1 VAPDGRLSP
10 SPDTFSLDRAGAM
23 MRGMSTEPTTA
34 LDDAEAALAAGEWE
48 RARAA
53 FERALADDPTPE
65 AEEGLARAL
74 WWLRDPDGGIV
85 HMERAY
91 AGFREAGEATK
102 AARAALWL
110 AREYQAVHGNAAA
123 SNGWV
128 ARAEGLLRDTAPAS
142 EHGWLALTRAERAG
156 DPAEMAL
163 LADEALGIAAESG
176 DRDLEAAALARRG
189 YAELAA
195 GGVASGT
202 DRLDEAMAA
211 ATGGDVRSLDVV
223 GDITCVAIAA
233 FELSSD
239 WQRIEQW
246 GQVMESWIQNHDD
259 VAVLGFC
266 YACCSELFLA
276 SGQWDEAEGMLTQG
290 LGALRAA
297 GHRSRC
303 VHPAAKLAALRL
315 TQGRLEEAE
324 QLLSGY
330 EELPEAAHGIAHLH
344 LVRGEEALAAA
355 TIHRRLN
362 RIGDDNVL
370 AAPFLAMLVEVQVSQ
385 GDLDGA
391 ETSAARLGRIA
402 DASGIDRVTA
412 MADLARGRVGVARGS
427 ADAAGALE
435 AALARFASVG
445 MSVEAARARFEL
457 ARALEADQPEV
468 AVGEART
475 ALAEFERFG
484 APRDADAA
492 AELLRRHGV
501 KGRTGPKDA
510 GLLTRREQ
518 EVLHLVSEGLS
529 NAEIAARLHLSTK
542 TVGHHVS
549 SVLAKLGV
557 KSRGEAA
564 AWASRHLR
572 TPEERAER

>member
-1 VAPDGRLSP
+1 VAGARDGVLLGVDGGNTKTIALVARPDG
-10 SPDTFSLDRAGAM
+10 TVVGAG
-23 MRGMSTEPTTA
+23 RVIEC
-34 LDDAEAALAAGEWE
+34 
-48 RARAA
+48 
-53 FERALADDPTPE
+53 ADPY
-65 AEEGLARAL
+65 AVGLE
-74 WWLRDPDGGIV
+74 
-85 HMERAY
+85 H
-91 AGFREAGEATK
+91 
-102 AARAALWL
+102 
-110 AREYQAVHGNAAA
+110 AVR
-123 SNGWV
+123 V
-128 ARAEGLLRDTAPAS
+128 
-142 EHGWLALTRAERAG
+142 
-156 DPAEMAL
+156 
-163 LADEALGIAAESG
+163 IES
-176 DRDLEAAALARRG
+176 A
-189 YAELAA
+189 AELALAEA
-195 GGVASGT
+195 GAPNVGCSAFSLAGA
-202 DRLDEAMAA
+202 DWPEDLDDLGRALH
-211 ATGGDVRSLDVV
+211 VRWPDALIVND
-223 GDITCVAIAA
+223 GI
-233 FELSSD
+233 
-239 WQRIEQW
+239 
-246 GQVMESWIQNHDD
+246 
-259 VAVLGFC
+259 
-266 YACCSELFLA
+266 
-276 SGQWDEAEGMLTQG
+276 
-290 LGALRAA
+290 GALRAA

-303 VHPAAKLAALRL
+303 VHPAAKLAELRL

-324 QLLSGY
+324 QLLAGY

-344 LVRGEEALAAA
+344 LARGEEALAAA

-391 ETSAARLGRIA
+391 DASAARLGRIA

-412 MADLARGRVGVARGS
+412 MADLARGRAGVARGS

-510 GLLTRREQ
+510 GHLTRREQ

-529 NAEIAARLHLSTK
+529 NAEIAGRLHLSTK

-564 AWASRHLR
+564 AWAGRHLR
-572 TPEERAER
+572 APEDRAER

>member
-1 VAPDGRLSP
+1 
-10 SPDTFSLDRAGAM
+10 
-23 MRGMSTEPTTA
+23 MSIEPATVFEEAT
-34 LDDAEAALAAGEWE
+34 AALSAGEWE
-48 RARAA
+48 RAGAGFR
-53 FERALADDPTPE
+53 RALEGGPSAD

-74 WWLRDPDGGIV
+74 WWLRDPDQAIV

-91 AGFREAGEATK
+91 AGFREAGDVPR

-110 AREYQAVHGNAAA
+110 AREYQAVRGNAAA
-123 SNGWV
+123 SNGWF
-128 ARAEGLLRDTAPAS
+128 ARAEGLLRDAAPAS
-142 EHGWLALTRAERAG
+142 EHGLLALTRAERAS
-156 DPAEMAL
+156 DPAEMGRYAE
-163 LADEALGIAAESG
+163 EAHGIAVGIG
-176 DRDLEAAALARRG
+176 DRDLEASALARIG

-202 DRLDEAMAA
+202 GRLDEAMAA

-276 SGQWDEAEGMLTQG
+276 SGQWEEAEGMLTEG
-290 LGALRAA
+290 LRALQAA

-303 VHPAAKLAALRL
+303 VHPAAKLAELRL

-324 QLLSGY
+324 QLLAGF

-370 AAPFLAMLVEVQVSQ
+370 AAPFLAMLVEVQLTQ
-385 GDLDGA
+385 GDLEGA
-391 ETSAARLGRIA
+391 SGSADRLGRIA
-402 DASGIDRVTA
+402 GASGIDRVTA
-412 MADLARGRVGVARGS
+412 MADLARGRVAVAVGS
-427 ADAAGALE
+427 SDALAALE
-435 AALARFASVG
+435 AALARFAQAG
-445 MSVEAARARFEL
+445 MLVDAARTRFEL
-457 ARALEADQPEV
+457 ARALESDQPEV
-468 AVGEART
+468 AVSEART
-475 ALAEFERFG
+475 ALAEFERVG

-501 KGRTGPKDA
+501 RGRTGPKDA

-518 EVLHLVSEGLS
+518 EVLYLVAEGLS

-542 TVGHHVS
+542 TIGHHVS

-572 TPEERAER
+572 APAPGDRAER

>member
-1 VAPDGRLSP
+1 
-10 SPDTFSLDRAGAM
+10 
-23 MRGMSTEPTTA
+23 MSIEQTTA
-34 LDDAEAALAAGEWE
+34 FEEAAAALTAGEWE
-48 RARAA
+48 LARAGFQRVLEA
-53 FERALADDPTPE
+53 GPSPD
-65 AEEGLARAL
+65 AEEGLGRAL
-74 WWLRDPDGGIV
+74 WWLRNPDEAIV

-91 AGFREAGEATK
+91 AGYREQGVGSR

-110 AREYQAVHGNAAA
+110 AREYQAVRGNAAA
-123 SNGWV
+123 SNGWY
-128 ARAEGLLRDTAPAS
+128 ARAEGLLRDAPPAS
-142 EHGWLALTRAERAG
+142 EHGWLALTRAERASDATEMG
-156 DPAEMAL
+156 GYAEEAHAIAL
-163 LADEALGIAAESG
+163 ATA

-246 GQVMESWIQNHDD
+246 GQVMESWIQNHDG
-259 VAVLGFC
+259 VAVLAFC

-276 SGQWDEAEGMLTQG
+276 SGKWDEAEGMLTEG
-290 LGALRAA
+290 LAALEAA

-303 VHPAAKLAALRL
+303 VHPAAKLAELRL

-324 QLLSGY
+324 QLLAGF

-344 LVRGEEALAAA
+344 LVRGEGALAAA
-355 TIHRRLN
+355 VIHRRLN

-370 AAPFLAMLVEVQVSQ
+370 AAPFLAMLVEVQVAQ
-385 GDLDGA
+385 GDLEGA
-391 ETSAARLGRIA
+391 ESSAGRLGRIA
-402 DASGIDRVTA
+402 HASGIDRVGA
-412 MADLARGRVGVARGS
+412 MTDLARGRVAFARGS
-427 ADAAGALE
+427 SDAVGALE
-435 AALARFASVG
+435 AALAMFSSAG
-445 MSVEAARARFEL
+445 MSVDSARARLEL

-468 AVGEART
+468 AIAEART
-475 ALAEFERFG
+475 ALAEFERVG

-501 KGRTGPKDA
+501 RGRTGPKDV
-510 GLLTRREQ
+510 GLLTRREHQ
-518 EVLHLVSEGLS
+518 VLLLVAEGLT
-529 NAEIAARLHLSTK
+529 NAEIAARLYLSTK

-549 SVLAKLGV
+549 SVLAKLQV
-557 KSRGEAA
+557 KTRGEAG
-564 AWASRHLR
+564 AWATRNLHAPDTGDR
-572 TPEERAER
+572 TGR

>member
-1 VAPDGRLSP
+1 MIRP
-10 SPDTFSLDRAGAM
+10 
-23 MRGMSTEPTTA
+23 MSIEQTIAFEEAT
-34 LDDAEAALAAGEWE
+34 AALSAGEWE
-48 RARAA
+48 RARAG
-53 FERALADDPTPE
+53 FQGVLEEEPSPD
-65 AEEGLARAL
+65 AEEGLGRSL
-74 WWLRDPDGGIV
+74 WWLRNPDEAIV

-91 AGFREAGEATK
+91 AGFRERGNVSR

-110 AREYQAVHGNAAA
+110 AREYQAVRGNAAA
-123 SNGWV
+123 SNGWS
-128 ARAEGLLRDTAPAS
+128 ARAEGLLRDAPTAA

-156 DPAEMAL
+156 DLAEMGRCAQ
-163 LADEALGIAAESG
+163 EAYGIAEATG

-195 GGVASGT
+195 GDVASGT

-266 YACCSELFLA
+266 SACCSELFIA
-276 SGQWDEAEGMLTQG
+276 SGQWEEAEGMLTEG
-290 LGALRAA
+290 LGALQAA

-303 VHPAAKLAALRL
+303 VHPAAKLAELRL
-315 TQGRLEEAE
+315 TQARLEEAE
-324 QLLSGY
+324 QLLTGF

-344 LVRGEEALAAA
+344 LVRGEYALAAA

-370 AAPFLAMLVEVQVSQ
+370 AAPFLALLVEVQLSQ

-391 ETSAARLGRIA
+391 ERSADRLGRIA
-402 DASGIDRVTA
+402 GASGIDRVAA
-412 MADLARGRVGVARGS
+412 MADLARGRVAVARS
-427 ADAAGALE
+427 NPEAVGALE
-435 AALARFASVG
+435 AALARFAQAG
-445 MSVEAARARFEL
+445 MSVDAARARFEL
-457 ARALEADQPEV
+457 ARALEAEQPEL
-468 AVGEART
+468 AVDEART
-475 ALAEFERFG
+475 ALAEFERVG

-501 KGRTGPKDA
+501 RGRTGPKDA

-518 EVLHLVSEGLS
+518 EVLHLVAEGLS

-557 KSRGEAA
+557 KNRGEAA

-572 TPEERAER
+572 APAPEDRAER

>member
-1 VAPDGRLSP
+1 
-10 SPDTFSLDRAGAM
+10 
-23 MRGMSTEPTTA
+23 MSTEPTTA
-34 LDDAEAALAAGEWE
+34 LDDAEAALAGGEWE

-53 FERALADDPTPE
+53 FERALADDATPD

-91 AGFREAGEATK
+91 AGFREAGDASK

-128 ARAEGLLRDTAPAS
+128 ARAEGLLRDAGPAS

-163 LADEALGIAAESG
+163 LADEALGIAAATG

-303 VHPAAKLAALRL
+303 VHPAAKLAELRL

-324 QLLSGY
+324 QLLAGY

-344 LVRGEEALAAA
+344 LARGEEALAAA

-391 ETSAARLGRIA
+391 DASAARLGRIA

-412 MADLARGRVGVARGS
+412 MADLARGRAGVARGS

-510 GLLTRREQ
+510 GHLTRREQ

-529 NAEIAARLHLSTK
+529 NAEIAGRLHLSTK

-564 AWASRHLR
+564 AWAGRHLR
-572 TPEERAER
+572 APEDRAER

>member
-1 VAPDGRLSP
+1 
-10 SPDTFSLDRAGAM
+10 M
-23 MRGMSTEPTTA
+23 MRGVSTEPTTA
-34 LDDAEAALAAGEWE
+34 LDDAEAALAGGEWE

-53 FERALADDPTPE
+53 FERALADDATPD

-91 AGFREAGEATK
+91 AGFREAGDASK

-128 ARAEGLLRDTAPAS
+128 ARAEGLLRDAGPAS

-163 LADEALGIAAESG
+163 LADEALGIAAATG

-303 VHPAAKLAALRL
+303 VHPAAKLAELRL

-324 QLLSGY
+324 QLLAGY

-344 LVRGEEALAAA
+344 LARGEEALAAA

-391 ETSAARLGRIA
+391 DASAARLGRIA

-412 MADLARGRVGVARGS
+412 MADLARGRAGVARGS

-510 GLLTRREQ
+510 GHLTRREQ

-529 NAEIAARLHLSTK
+529 NAEIAGRLHLSTK

-564 AWASRHLR
+564 AWAGRHLR
-572 TPEERAER
+572 APEDRAER

>member
-1 VAPDGRLSP
+1 
-10 SPDTFSLDRAGAM
+10 M
-23 MRGMSTEPTTA
+23 MRGVSTEPTTA
-34 LDDAEAALAAGEWE
+34 LDDAEAALAGGEWE

-53 FERALADDPTPE
+53 FERALADDATPD

-91 AGFREAGEATK
+91 AGFREAGDASK

-128 ARAEGLLRDTAPAS
+128 ARAEGLLRDAAPAS

-163 LADEALGIAAESG
+163 LADEALGIAAATG

-246 GQVMESWIQNHDD
+246 GQVMESWIQSHDD

-290 LGALRAA
+290 LGALRSA

-303 VHPAAKLAALRL
+303 VHPAAKLAELRL

-324 QLLSGY
+324 QLLAGY

-344 LVRGEEALAAA
+344 LARGEEALAAA

-391 ETSAARLGRIA
+391 DASAARLGRIA

-412 MADLARGRVGVARGS
+412 MADLARGRAGVARGS

-510 GLLTRREQ
+510 GHLTRREH

-529 NAEIAARLHLSTK
+529 NAEIAGRLHLSTK

-564 AWASRHLR
+564 AWAGRHLR
-572 TPEERAER
+572 APEDRAER

>member
-1 VAPDGRLSP
+1 
-10 SPDTFSLDRAGAM
+10 M
-23 MRGMSTEPTTA
+23 MRPMSIEPTTA
-34 LDDAEAALAAGEWE
+34 SNEAATALAEGQWD
-48 RARAA
+48 RARAG
-53 FERALADDPTPE
+53 FERLLEDDPAPV

-74 WWLRDPDGGIV
+74 WWLRHPDEAIV

-91 AGFREAGEATK
+91 AGFREGGDAPRAAG
-102 AARAALWL
+102 AALWL
-110 AREYQAVHGNAAA
+110 TREYQAVRGNAAA
-123 SNGWV
+123 SNGWY
-128 ARAEGLLRDTAPAS
+128 ARAEGLLRDVPPAS
-142 EHGWLALTRAERAG
+142 EHGWLALTRAERAS
-156 DPAEMAL
+156 DPAEMGRY
-163 LADEALGIAAESG
+163 ADEAHGIAVNTG
-176 DRDLEAAALARRG
+176 DRDLEAVALARRG

-233 FELSSD
+233 FEFSSD

-276 SGQWDEAEGMLTQG
+276 SGQWEEAEGMLTQG
-290 LGALRAA
+290 LGALQAA

-303 VHPAAKLAALRL
+303 VHPAAKLAELRL

-324 QLLSGY
+324 QLLAGF

-344 LVRGEEALAAA
+344 LVRGEGALAAA

-370 AAPFLAMLVEVQVSQ
+370 AAPFLAMLVEVQLSQ
-385 GDLDGA
+385 GDIEGA
-391 ETSAARLGRIA
+391 AGSADRLGRIA

-412 MADLARGRVGVARGS
+412 MAELARGRVATERGTP
-427 ADAAGALE
+427 DAVVALE
-435 AALARFASVG
+435 SALARFAQAG

-457 ARALEADQPEV
+457 ARALEEDQPEV
-468 AVGEART
+468 AVAEART
-475 ALAEFERFG
+475 ALAEFERVG

-501 KGRTGPKDA
+501 RGRTGPKDA

-518 EVLHLVSEGLS
+518 EVLHLVAEGLS

-557 KSRGEAA
+557 KSRGEAG

-572 TPEERAER
+572 APAPEDRAER

>member
-1 VAPDGRLSP
+1 
-10 SPDTFSLDRAGAM
+10 
-23 MRGMSTEPTTA
+23 
-34 LDDAEAALAAGEWE
+34 
-48 RARAA
+48 
-53 FERALADDPTPE
+53 
-65 AEEGLARAL
+65 
-74 WWLRDPDGGIV
+74 
-85 HMERAY
+85 MERAY
-91 AGFREAGEATK
+91 AGFREAGDVPR

-110 AREYQAVHGNAAA
+110 AREYQAVRGNAAA

-128 ARAEGLLRDTAPAS
+128 ARAEGLLRDAASAS

-156 DPAEMAL
+156 DLGEMGRLAE
-163 LADEALGIAAESG
+163 EAHRIAASTG

-195 GGVASGT
+195 GAVAAGT

-303 VHPAAKLAALRL
+303 VHPAAKLAELRL

-324 QLLSGY
+324 QLLAGF

-344 LVRGEEALAAA
+344 LVRGEGRSPP
-355 TIHRRLN
+355 RRS
-362 RIGDDNVL
+362 I
-370 AAPFLAMLVEVQVSQ
+370 
-385 GDLDGA
+385 
-391 ETSAARLGRIA
+391 
-402 DASGIDRVTA
+402 DA
-412 MADLARGRVGVARGS
+412 
-427 ADAAGALE
+427 
-435 AALARFASVG
+435 
-445 MSVEAARARFEL
+445 
-457 ARALEADQPEV
+457 
-468 AVGEART
+468 
-475 ALAEFERFG
+475 
-484 APRDADAA
+484 
-492 AELLRRHGV
+492 
-501 KGRTGPKDA
+501 
-510 GLLTRREQ
+510 
-518 EVLHLVSEGLS
+518 
-529 NAEIAARLHLSTK
+529 
-542 TVGHHVS
+542 
-549 SVLAKLGV
+549 
-557 KSRGEAA
+557 
-564 AWASRHLR
+564 
-572 TPEERAER
+572 

>member
-1 VAPDGRLSP
+1 
-10 SPDTFSLDRAGAM
+10 
-23 MRGMSTEPTTA
+23 MSIEQATGFE
-34 LDDAEAALAAGEWE
+34 EASVALAGGEWE
-48 RARAA
+48 RARAG
-53 FERALADDPTPE
+53 FERALEEGPSPD

-91 AGFREAGEATK
+91 AGFREGGDVPR

-110 AREYQAVHGNAAA
+110 AREYQAVLGNAAA

-128 ARAEGLLRDTAPAS
+128 ARAEGLLRDAAPAS

-156 DPAEMAL
+156 DPAEMGRHAE
-163 LADEALGIAAESG
+163 EAHAVAVATG
-176 DRDLEAAALARRG
+176 DRDLEAASLARCG

-195 GGVASGT
+195 GAVAEGT

-211 ATGGDVRSLDVV
+211 ASGGDVRSLDVV

-303 VHPAAKLAALRL
+303 VHPAAKLAELRL

-324 QLLSGY
+324 QLLTGF

-344 LVRGEEALAAA
+344 LVRGEGALAAA

-370 AAPFLAMLVEVQVSQ
+370 AAPFLAMLVEVQLSQ
-385 GDLDGA
+385 DDLDGA
-391 ETSAARLGRIA
+391 AGSADRLGRIA
-402 DASGIDRVTA
+402 GASGIARITA
-412 MADLARGRVGVARGS
+412 MADLARGRVAVARGS
-427 ADAAGALE
+427 ADAVEALE
-435 AALARFASVG
+435 AALARFSQAG
-445 MSVEAARARFEL
+445 MSVDAARARFEL

-468 AVGEART
+468 AVAEART
-475 ALAEFERFG
+475 ALAEFERVG

-492 AELLRRHGV
+492 AELLRGHGV

-518 EVLHLVSEGLS
+518 EVLHLVAEGLS

-564 AWASRHLR
+564 AWAGRHLR
-572 TPEERAER
+572 TPEPEDRGER

>member
-1 VAPDGRLSP
+1 
-10 SPDTFSLDRAGAM
+10 M
-23 MRGMSTEPTTA
+23 MRGVSTEPTTA
-34 LDDAEAALAAGEWE
+34 LDDAEAALAGGEWE

-53 FERALADDPTPE
+53 FERALADDATPD

-91 AGFREAGEATK
+91 AGFREAGDASK

-128 ARAEGLLRDTAPAS
+128 ARAEGLLRDAGPAS

-163 LADEALGIAAESG
+163 LADEALGIAAATG

-290 LGALRAA
+290 LGALRSA

-303 VHPAAKLAALRL
+303 VHPAAKLAELRL

-324 QLLSGY
+324 QLLAGY

-344 LVRGEEALAAA
+344 LARGEEALAAA

-391 ETSAARLGRIA
+391 DASAARLGRIA

-412 MADLARGRVGVARGS
+412 MADLARGRAGVARGS

-510 GLLTRREQ
+510 GHLTRREQ

-529 NAEIAARLHLSTK
+529 NAEIAGRLHLSTK

-564 AWASRHLR
+564 AWAGRHLR
-572 TPEERAER
+572 APEDRAER

>member
-1 VAPDGRLSP
+1 
-10 SPDTFSLDRAGAM
+10 M
-23 MRGMSTEPTTA
+23 MRGVSTEPTTA
-34 LDDAEAALAAGEWE
+34 LDDAEAALAGGEWE

-53 FERALADDPTPE
+53 FERALADDATPD

-91 AGFREAGEATK
+91 AGFREAGDASK

-128 ARAEGLLRDTAPAS
+128 ARAEGLLRDAAPAS

-163 LADEALGIAAESG
+163 LADEALGIAAATG

-290 LGALRAA
+290 LGALRSA

-303 VHPAAKLAALRL
+303 VHPAAKLAELRL

-324 QLLSGY
+324 QLLAGY

-344 LVRGEEALAAA
+344 LARGEEALAAA

-391 ETSAARLGRIA
+391 DASAARLGRIA

-412 MADLARGRVGVARGS
+412 MADLARGRAGVARGS

-510 GLLTRREQ
+510 GHLTRREQ

-529 NAEIAARLHLSTK
+529 NAEIAGRLHLSTK

-564 AWASRHLR
+564 AWAGRHLR
-572 TPEERAER
+572 APEDRAER

>member
-1 VAPDGRLSP
+1 
-10 SPDTFSLDRAGAM
+10 M
-23 MRGMSTEPTTA
+23 MRGVSTEPTTA
-34 LDDAEAALAAGEWE
+34 LDDAEAALAGGEWE

-53 FERALADDPTPE
+53 FERALADDATPD

-91 AGFREAGEATK
+91 AGFREAGDASK

-128 ARAEGLLRDTAPAS
+128 ARAEGLLRDAGPAS

-163 LADEALGIAAESG
+163 LADEALGIAAATG

-303 VHPAAKLAALRL
+303 VHPAAKLAELRL

-324 QLLSGY
+324 QLLAGY

-344 LVRGEEALAAA
+344 LARGEEALAAA

-391 ETSAARLGRIA
+391 DASAARLGRIA

-412 MADLARGRVGVARGS
+412 MADLARGRAGVARGS
-427 ADAAGALE
+427 ADAAADLE

-510 GLLTRREQ
+510 GHLTRREQ

-529 NAEIAARLHLSTK
+529 NAEIAGRLHLSTK

-564 AWASRHLR
+564 AWAGRHLR
-572 TPEERAER
+572 APEDRAER

>member
-1 VAPDGRLSP
+1 
-10 SPDTFSLDRAGAM
+10 M
-23 MRGMSTEPTTA
+23 MRGVSTEPTTA

-53 FERALADDPTPE
+53 FERALADDPTPG

-91 AGFREAGEATK
+91 AGFREVGDASK

-110 AREYQAVHGNAAA
+110 AREYRAVHGNAAA

-128 ARAEGLLRDTAPAS
+128 ARAEGLLRDAAPAS

-163 LADEALGIAAESG
+163 LADEALGIAAATG

-303 VHPAAKLAALRL
+303 VHPAAKLAELRL

-324 QLLSGY
+324 QLLAGY

-391 ETSAARLGRIA
+391 EASAGRLGRIA

-427 ADAAGALE
+427 ADAAVALE
-435 AALARFASVG
+435 AALARFATVG

-457 ARALEADQPEV
+457 ARALEAEQPEV

-518 EVLHLVSEGLS
+518 EVLQLVAEGLT
-529 NAEIAARLHLSTK
+529 NRDIASRLHLSTK

-549 SVLAKLGV
+549 SVLTKLGV

-564 AWASRHLR
+564 AWATRHLR
-572 TPEERAER
+572 TSASD

>member
-1 VAPDGRLSP
+1 
-10 SPDTFSLDRAGAM
+10 M
-23 MRGMSTEPTTA
+23 MRRVSTEPVTV
-34 LDDAEAALAAGEWE
+34 LEEAERALAAGEWD
-48 RARAA
+48 RARAG
-53 FERALADDPTPE
+53 FDRALEDDPTPE

-74 WWLRDPDGGIV
+74 WWLRDPDQGIV

-91 AGFREAGEATK
+91 AAFREAGDVPS

-110 AREYQAVHGNAAA
+110 AREYQAVHGNTAA
-123 SNGWV
+123 SNGWY
-128 ARAEGLLRDTAPAS
+128 ARAEGLLRDAAPSA
-142 EHGWLALTRAERAG
+142 ELGWLALTRAERAS
-156 DPAEMAL
+156 DPAEMGRHAE
-163 LADEALGIAAESG
+163 EAQRIAGTTG

-189 YAELAA
+189 YAEVAA

-276 SGQWDEAEGMLTQG
+276 SGQWEEAEHMLNEG
-290 LGALRAA
+290 LGALQAA

-303 VHPAAKLAALRL
+303 VHPAAKLAELRL

-324 QLLSGY
+324 QLLAGF

-344 LVRGEEALAAA
+344 LVRGEGALAAA

-370 AAPFLAMLVEVQVSQ
+370 AAPFLAMLVEVQLSQ

-391 ETSAARLGRIA
+391 EDSADRLGRIA
-402 DASGIDRVTA
+402 DASGLDRVTA
-412 MADLARGRVGVARGS
+412 MAALARGRVAVVRGNP
-427 ADAAGALE
+427 DALVALE
-435 AALARFASVG
+435 AALATFSRAG
-445 MSVEAARARFEL
+445 MSVDAARARFEL
-457 ARALEADQPEV
+457 ARALEADQPDV
-468 AVGEART
+468 AVDEART
-475 ALAEFERFG
+475 ALAEFERLG

-501 KGRTGPKDA
+501 KGRTGPKDT

-518 EVLHLVSEGLS
+518 EVLLLVVDGLS

-557 KSRGEAA
+557 KSRGEAS
-564 AWASRHLR
+564 AWARRHLHA
-572 TPEERAER
+572 PDPDDRAER

>member
-1 VAPDGRLSP
+1 
-10 SPDTFSLDRAGAM
+10 M
-23 MRGMSTEPTTA
+23 MRGVSTEPTTA
-34 LDDAEAALAAGEWE
+34 LDDAEAALAGGEWE

-53 FERALADDPTPE
+53 FERALADDPTPG

-91 AGFREAGEATK
+91 AGFREAGDASK

-128 ARAEGLLRDTAPAS
+128 ARAEGLLRDAGPAS

-163 LADEALGIAAESG
+163 LADEALGIAAATG

-303 VHPAAKLAALRL
+303 VHPAAKLAELRL

-324 QLLSGY
+324 QLLAGY

-344 LVRGEEALAAA
+344 LARGEEALAAA

-391 ETSAARLGRIA
+391 DASAARLGRIA

-412 MADLARGRVGVARGS
+412 MADLARGRAGVARGS

-468 AVGEART
+468 AVDEART

-510 GLLTRREQ
+510 GHLTRREQ

-529 NAEIAARLHLSTK
+529 NAEIAGRLHLSTK

-564 AWASRHLR
+564 AWAGRHLR
-572 TPEERAER
+572 APEDRAER

>member
-1 VAPDGRLSP
+1 
-10 SPDTFSLDRAGAM
+10 M
-23 MRGMSTEPTTA
+23 MRQMSIEQSTA
-34 LDDAEAALAAGEWE
+34 FEEAAALLSAGEWE
-48 RARAA
+48 RARAGFQA
-53 FERALADDPTPE
+53 VLEEEPSPD
-65 AEEGLARAL
+65 AEEGLGRAL
-74 WWLRDPDGGIV
+74 WWLRRPDEAIV

-91 AGFREAGEATK
+91 AGFRERGIVPRAS
-102 AARAALWL
+102 RAALWL
-110 AREYQAVHGNAAA
+110 AREYQAVRGNAAA
-123 SNGWV
+123 SNGWY
-128 ARAEGLLRDTAPAS
+128 ARAEGLLRDAPPAS
-142 EHGWLALTRAERAG
+142 EHGWLALTRAERAA
-156 DPAEMAL
+156 DPAEMGRCAE
-163 LADEALGIAAESG
+163 EAYGIAEATG

-195 GGVASGT
+195 GDVASGT

-223 GDITCVAIAA
+223 GDITCIAIAA

-266 YACCSELFLA
+266 SACCSELFLA
-276 SGQWDEAEGMLTQG
+276 SGQWEEAEGMLTEG
-290 LGALRAA
+290 LGALQAA

-303 VHPAAKLAALRL
+303 VHPAAKLAELRL
-315 TQGRLEEAE
+315 TQARLEEAE
-324 QLLSGY
+324 QLLTGF

-344 LVRGEEALAAA
+344 LVRGEYALAAA

-370 AAPFLAMLVEVQVSQ
+370 AAPFLALLVEVQVSQ

-391 ETSAARLGRIA
+391 ERSADRLGRIA
-402 DASGIDRVTA
+402 GASGIDRVAA
-412 MADLARGRVGVARGS
+412 MADLARGRVAVARS
-427 ADAAGALE
+427 NPEAVGALE
-435 AALARFASVG
+435 AALARFAQAG
-445 MSVEAARARFEL
+445 MSVDAARARFEL
-457 ARALEADQPEV
+457 ARALEEDQPEV
-468 AVGEART
+468 AVAEART
-475 ALAEFERFG
+475 ALAEFERVG

-501 KGRTGPKDA
+501 RGRTGPKDA

-518 EVLHLVSEGLS
+518 EVLHLVAEGLT

-557 KSRGEAA
+557 KNRGEAG

-572 TPEERAER
+572 APAPEDSAKR